1 MGNRHFFYPDSPCFI
16 LAFVIVNGYNT
27 GKGGCVCGRPSSSG
41 YQCFHKM
48 KILTFHD
55 IVSAGKTDSNGQMK
69 LFSALQWMQDCSVL
83 SFMEDAAFCEWLAA
97 NHVTP
102 VVNFRQL
109 EVVPSLKEK
118 LTCST
123 YVYDIQGSFGYRN
136 TAIYD
141 AQGNPCYKSW
151 VIAAFVNLESGRL
164 SRIPKERQTALQFP
178 PRLDMT
184 YSSRKIVLPDTP
196 LTPMAPFRVQRND
209 IDYNNH
215 VNNAQYIRM
224 ALEYLPEAFQVS
236 GLRVEY
242 KRPVM
247 PGSMISPSVIYGAD
261 TVYVVLAVEETAC
274 CVVEF
279 TARS

>member
-1 MGNRHFFYPDSPCFI
+1 M
-16 LAFVIVNGYNT
+16 
-27 GKGGCVCGRPSSSG
+27 
-41 YQCFHKM
+41 
-48 KILTFHD
+48 
-55 IVSAGKTDSNGQMK
+55 
-69 LFSALQWMQDCSVL
+69 L
-83 SFMEDAAFCEWLAA
+83 SFMEDTAFCEWLSA
-97 NHVTP
+97 NHATP

-109 EVVPSLKEK
+109 EVLRVPSLREK
-118 LTCST
+118 LTCTS

-141 AQGNPCYKSW
+141 AQGNACYKSW
-151 VIAAFVNLESGRL
+151 SIAAFVNLENGRL
-164 SRIPKERQTALQFP
+164 NRIPKERLAELQFP

-184 YSSRKIVLPDTP
+184 YGSRKIVLPDA
-196 LTPMAPFRVQRND
+196 PMIYPEPFRVQRND

-224 ALEYLPEAFQVS
+224 AAEYLPEDFPVC

-242 KRPVM
+242 KRPVL
-247 PGSMISPSVIYGAD
+247 PGSVISPSVIYGAD
-261 TVYVVLAVEETAC
+261 AVYVALAVEETIC